1 MRITNLSLIMSDPIT
16 EEHKERIFEE
26 VCEELALEN
35 PNLSDEQIEALAEP
49 IAKERL
55 DDAYYFTSQGHPSLS
70 AADRN
75 PSLI

>member
-1 MRITNLSLIMSDPIT
+1 MSNPFS
-16 EEHKERIFEE
+16 EEHNERIFEQ

-35 PNLSDEQIEALAEP
+35 PNLSDQELEALAEP

-55 DDAYYFTSQGHPSLS
+55 DDEYYFTSQGHPSLS

-75 PSLI
+75 TSLINRS

>member
-1 MRITNLSLIMSDPIT
+1 MSNSFT

-35 PNLSDEQIEALAEP
+35 PNLSDQELEALAEP

-55 DDAYYFTSQGHPSLS
+55 EDEYYFTSQGHPSLS

>member
-1 MRITNLSLIMSDPIT
+1 MSNPFS
-16 EEHKERIFEE
+16 EEHIERTFEQ
-26 VCEELALEN
+26 VCDELALEN
-35 PNLSDEQIEALAEP
+35 PNLSNEELEALAEP

-55 DDAYYFTSQGHPSLS
+55 DDEYYFTSQGHPSLS

>member
-1 MRITNLSLIMSDPIT
+1 MRITNFFLIMSNPFT

-35 PNLSDEQIEALAEP
+35 PNLSDQELEALAEP

-55 DDAYYFTSQGHPSLS
+55 EDEYYFTSQGHPSLS

>member
-1 MRITNLSLIMSDPIT
+1 MSNPFS

-35 PNLSDEQIEALAEP
+35 PNLSNEQIEDLAEP

-55 DDAYYFTSQGHPSLS
+55 DDEYYFTSQGHPSLS

-75 PSLI
+75 PSLINRS

>member
-1 MRITNLSLIMSDPIT
+1 MSNPFT

-26 VCEELALEN
+26 VYEELALEN
-35 PNLSDEQIEALAEP
+35 PNLSDQELEALAEP

-55 DDAYYFTSQGHPSLS
+55 EDEYYFTSQGHPSLS